1 MGSLVLL
8 DLMGGVALLL
18 WGLHMVHSGIL
29 RAFGPNLRHLLGRA
43 LGNRLTAFSAGLG
56 LTALLQSSTAT
67 ALITSSFTS
76 EGLVSLVPALAIM
89 LGANVGT
96 TLIVQVLSFNIAA
109 VAPVLFIVGLVAFRS
124 GPRSRIKDVGR
135 VFIGLGLM
143 LLALHILLNTLAPA
157 ENAPG
162 VRVFMN
168 AITGDPILCIL
179 FAAVITWLVHSS
191 VASVLLVMSL
201 AYAHFI
207 TPPAA
212 LALVLGANLG
222 SAINPL
228 VEGARRDNPASYRL
242 PLGNLINRVAGI
254 LLVAPFLGPIAELL
268 QSWQPDLA
276 KATALFHIAF
286 NVATAVAFIGLL
298 DGLAAILKKLLPE
311 RVREADP
318 SGPRYL
324 DESALETPSLA
335 LADAARETLH
345 MGDHVEIMLRKVMA
359 AMMTNDRALVDQVTQ
374 MDNSVDSLDEAIK
387 LYVTKLTRGSLDE
400 REGQRAMEIVSFAIN
415 LEHIGDII
423 DKNLSE
429 LATKKIKRRFQFSAE
444 GAEELSA
451 FHKRTMDSLR
461 IAFGVFMSG
470 DVNEA
475 RKLLAEKSALRNA
488 ELAATERH
496 LDRLREGRPE
506 TIETTSLHL
515 DVLRDLRRIHSH
527 ICSVAIPCSMP
538 PANSPPIAAPRRFWP
553 HCRRRCTAADKSTI
567 QRLRCAA
574 AVLHDQHD
582 VSDVD
587 DRRHRL
593 AEDDH
598 RLTLGDAVD
607 QRHQPASHREE
618 PERHRHHALSGA
630 LARNPLHQE
639 TGGEQ
644 QLRDQ
649 PEGQPEIEL
658 GDEYVVEIV
667 AKRLAVLNQ
676 HQITS
681 VAMGVGFLR
690 RISHHT
696 PARSMIPIHSRS
708 KKP

>member
-1 MGSLVLL
+1 MGTMVLL

-29 RAFGPNLRHLLGRA
+29 RAFGPDLRLLLAKA
-43 LGNRLTAFSAGLG
+43 LNNRFTAFAAGLG

-109 VAPVLFIVGLVAFRS
+109 IAPGLFIIGLVAFRS
-124 GPRSRIKDVGR
+124 GPRSRFMDVGR

-143 LLALHILLNTLAPA
+143 LLALHILLDTLAPA

-168 AITGDPILCIL
+168 AITGDPVLCIL
-179 FAAVITWLVHSS
+179 FAAVVTWVVHSS
-191 VASVLLVMSL
+191 VATVLLVMSL

-207 TPPAA
+207 SPQAA

-222 SAINPL
+222 SAINPIF
-228 VEGARRDNPASYRL
+228 EGARRDNPASYRL
-242 PLGNLINRVAGI
+242 PLGNLVNRLAGVV
-254 LLVAPFLGPIAELL
+254 LVAPFMGPIAAHL
-268 QSWQPDLA
+268 QAWQPDLA

-286 NVATAVAFIGLL
+286 NVMTAVVFIGLL
-298 DGLAAILKKLLPE
+298 DGIARLLKTLLPN
-311 RVREADP
+311 RVQETDP
-318 SGPRYL
+318 SRPRYL

-359 AMMTNDRALVDQVTQ
+359 AMMTNDRALVDQVSR

-400 REGQRAMEIVSFAIN
+400 REGKRAMEIVSFAIN

-429 LATKKIKRRFQFSAE
+429 LATKKIKRRFQFSTE

-475 RKLLAEKSALRNA
+475 RKLLAEKAALRNT

-527 ICSVAIPCSMP
+527 ICSVAYPVLD
-538 PANSPPIAAPRRFWP
+538 AAGEL
-553 HCRRRCTAADKSTI
+553 AAYRNTE
-567 QRLRCAA
+567 A
-574 AVLHDQHD
+574 D
-582 VSDVD
+582 V
-587 DRRHRL
+587 
-593 AEDDH
+593 A
-598 RLTLGDAVD
+598 
-607 QRHQPASHREE
+607 
-618 PERHRHHALSGA
+618 ALSAPATG
-630 LARNPLHQE
+630 RN
-639 TGGEQ
+639 
-644 QLRDQ
+644 
-649 PEGQPEIEL
+649 
-658 GDEYVVEIV
+658 
-667 AKRLAVLNQ
+667 
-676 HQITS
+676 
-681 VAMGVGFLR
+681 
-690 RISHHT
+690 
-696 PARSMIPIHSRS
+696 
-708 KKP
+708 